1 MQNITDIWDKV
12 CDGDSQAW
20 ELLVIR
26 YEALVHTVG
35 RRMGLSATEAE
46 DCAQHTWISLYRN
59 RRAVRDPHRLAM
71 WLIRT
76 TRRRAQRMVQQR
88 SRTVRVQF
96 DPETPSMDP
105 LPDDELLSLERQAH
119 IEIAMR
125 RLDGRCR
132 QLVEALF
139 FAPSDKSYKDI
150 AGALGIP
157 ANSLGPTR
165 TRCLNKL
172 RKILIEIGYL

>member
-1 MQNITDIWDKV
+1 
-12 CDGDSQAW
+12 
-20 ELLVIR
+20 
-26 YEALVHTVG
+26 
-35 RRMGLSATEAE
+35 
-46 DCAQHTWISLYRN
+46 
-59 RRAVRDPHRLAM
+59 
-71 WLIRT
+71 
-76 TRRRAQRMVQQR
+76 
-88 SRTVRVQF
+88 
-96 DPETPSMDP
+96 MDP